1 MNDDWWSL
9 PFGFLIFTSIHYP
22 LLKVAHPFLVDLTL
36 SQDILSLSLSL
47 SLPCFWNPIWQ
58 YTRYTRVGAR
68 NMVWH
73 AFFFVMCAMDCGSSL
88 PMNFDIVFLEMPNDW
103 TDNTYTHSF
112 LCLKTDL
119 WSKNNSSNC
128 PTFPKLLFFTP
139 CFWCCCGAY
148 IYIYRSCHGDRGL
161 PGTRY
166 ITSIIIQR
174 SQVWDLLTGGG
185 NRSGWGA

>member
-1 MNDDWWSL
+1 MWSL
-9 PFGFLIFTSIHYP
+9 FVDVEWSLQHPIFRLINEWRLMIITFWISNIHEHP
-22 LLKVAHPFLVDLTL
+22 LSPSKSCASLPGWSNAL
-36 SQDILSLSLSL
+36 SRYSLSLSL

-88 PMNFDIVFLEMPNDW
+88 PMNFDIVILKMPNDW

-148 IYIYRSCHGDRGL
+148 IYI
-161 PGTRY
+161 
-166 ITSIIIQR
+166 
-174 SQVWDLLTGGG
+174 
-185 NRSGWGA
+185 

>member
-47 SLPCFWNPIWQ
+47 SPLFLESHLAIYKIYPCWCEEH
-58 YTRYTRVGAR
+58 GLAR
-68 NMVWH
+68 I
-73 AFFFVMCAMDCGSSL
+73 FFVMCAMDCGSSL
-88 PMNFDIVFLEMPNDW
+88 PMNFDIVILKMPNDW

-148 IYIYRSCHGDRGL
+148 IYI
-161 PGTRY
+161 
-166 ITSIIIQR
+166 
-174 SQVWDLLTGGG
+174 
-185 NRSGWGA
+185 

>member
-1 MNDDWWSL
+1 
-9 PFGFLIFTSIHYP
+9 
-22 LLKVAHPFLVDLTL
+22 
-36 SQDILSLSLSL
+36 
-47 SLPCFWNPIWQ
+47 
-58 YTRYTRVGAR
+58 
-68 NMVWH
+68 MVWH

-88 PMNFDIVFLEMPNDW
+88 PMNFDIVILKMPNDW

-174 SQVWDLLTGGG
+174 SQVRDLLTGGG
-185 NRSGWGA
+185 IDQAGVRSNGWIDGRDEWVGGRFFFKLVAFQSNCSRTMPQLCHYENLNLSLYWFCILANSIEDN

>member
-47 SLPCFWNPIWQ
+47 PCFWNPIWQ

-68 NMVWH
+68 NMIWH
-73 AFFFVMCAMDCGSSL
+73 AFFLWCALWIVVPLFQWILISFFSRCPMIGRTILTHIRFFVWKLTCGPKTIHPTARHFQSFFFL
-88 PMNFDIVFLEMPNDW
+88 PPVFGVVVV
-103 TDNTYTHSF
+103 H
-112 LCLKTDL
+112 
-119 WSKNNSSNC
+119 
-128 PTFPKLLFFTP
+128 
-139 CFWCCCGAY
+139 

>member
-1 MNDDWWSL
+1 MIITFWISNIHEHPLSPSKSCASL
-9 PFGFLIFTSIHYP
+9 PGWSN
-22 LLKVAHPFLVDLTL
+22 AL
-36 SQDILSLSLSL
+36 SRYSLSLSL

-68 NMVWH
+68 NMIWH
-73 AFFFVMCAMDCGSSL
+73 AFFLWCALWIVVPLFQWILISFFSRCPMIGRTILTHIRFFVWKLTCGPKTIHPTARHFQSFFFL
-88 PMNFDIVFLEMPNDW
+88 PPVFGVVVV
-103 TDNTYTHSF
+103 H
-112 LCLKTDL
+112 
-119 WSKNNSSNC
+119 
-128 PTFPKLLFFTP
+128 
-139 CFWCCCGAY
+139 

>member
-47 SLPCFWNPIWQ
+47 SPLFLESHLAIYKIYPCWCEEHDL
-58 YTRYTRVGAR
+58 AR
-68 NMVWH
+68 I
-73 AFFFVMCAMDCGSSL
+73 FFVMCAMDCGSSL
-88 PMNFDIVFLEMPNDW
+88 PMNFDIVILKMPNDW